1 MKPITKPLLIYDGDC
16 GFCRRWI
23 ARWQSLTGDRV
34 EYAPFQEIASEFPE
48 IPREEFEASVQ
59 LIEPNGKASSGAEA
73 VFRTLAYAPG
83 KRWMLWMYEKIPG
96 ASPIS
101 EWSYRLVARHRTFFS
116 KATRFLIGQDIEPP
130 SYVLTRWL
138 FLRMLGV
145 IYLIAFVSLWTQISG
160 LVGSNGMYPVKDFLQ
175 VVREQI
181 GIERYWLLPTLFWF
195 NASDAFLQFLCGCG
209 VFLSLLLI
217 LNIAPSAVSF
227 LLWASYLSL
236 AVICREFLS
245 FQWDALLLETGFLAI
260 FFAPMKL
267 RPGLSTESPPSF
279 IVLWLLRL
287 LLFKLVFSSGVVK
300 LMSDDPTWRDLT
312 ALIYHYETQPLPT
325 WTSWYADQLP
335 IWFQKA
341 SAVLMFF
348 IELVV
353 PFLIFAP
360 RRLRFLGCGAIV
372 AFQLLIMAT
381 GNYCFFNLLAIA
393 LCILLLDDKVLPR
406 LLREKIF
413 GLKNDNQAPTF
424 MVNRSRRLPKLVTV
438 PIAVII
444 ISITTVLFFRMFQ
457 VDIDLPAP
465 ISKLV
470 RAAAPFRSVNS
481 YGLFAVMTTSRP
493 EIIVEGSQDGETW
506 LPYEFKY
513 KPGDLKERPRFV
525 EPFQP
530 RLDWQM
536 WFAALSS
543 YENNPWFINFSV
555 RLLQNSSEVLALLK
569 KNPFPHAPPR
579 YIRAVVYDYRFT
591 DFTEKRAEGT
601 WWQREFKGLYCP
613 ILSLRGE

>member
-1 MKPITKPLLIYDGDC
+1 MNNRTKPLLIYDGDC

-23 ARWQSLTGDRV
+23 AHWQSLTGDRV

-48 IPREEFEASVQ
+48 IPREEFATSVQ
-59 LIEPNGKASSGAEA
+59 LIEPSGKAFSGAEA
-73 VFRTLAYAPG
+73 VFRTLSYAPG

-96 ASPIS
+96 AAPIS
-101 EWSYRLVARHRTFFS
+101 EWSYRLVAEHRTLFS
-116 KATRFLIGQDIEPP
+116 RATRFLVGQDLEPP
-130 SYVLTRWL
+130 TYVLTRWL

-145 IYLIAFVSLWTQISG
+145 VYLIAFISLWTQISG
-160 LVGSNGMYPVKDFLQ
+160 LVGSNGIYPVQDFLKL
-175 VVREQI
+175 VREQV
-181 GIERYWLLPTLFWF
+181 GLERYWLLPTLFWL
-195 NASDAFLQFLCGCG
+195 NASDAFLQFLCGGG

-267 RPGLSTESPPSF
+267 RPGLSTESPPSL

-424 MVNRSRRLPKLVTV
+424 MVNRSRRWPKLVTV

-444 ISITTVLFFRMFQ
+444 ILITAVLFFRIFH

-470 RAAAPFRSVNS
+470 RAVAPFRSVNS

-555 RLLQNSSEVLALLK
+555 RLLQNSSEVIALLK
-569 KNPFPHAPPR
+569 ENPFPDAPPR

-591 DFTEKRAEGT
+591 DFTEKKAEGT
-601 WWQREFKGLYCP
+601 WWRREFKGLYCP